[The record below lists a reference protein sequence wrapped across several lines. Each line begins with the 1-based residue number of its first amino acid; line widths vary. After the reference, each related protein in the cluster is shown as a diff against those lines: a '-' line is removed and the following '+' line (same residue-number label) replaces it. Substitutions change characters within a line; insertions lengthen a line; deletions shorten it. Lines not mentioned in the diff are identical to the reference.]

1 MLKHA
6 DKQKVARLPVPISVD
21 ISVNVDWRVLLN
33 SFLLSLFAGFIC
45 VFPVGTL
52 TSSLLIYLAY
62 KAGLDRRTGETAEH
76 LISFHARSSAA
87 TVIH

>member
-1 MLKHA
+1 LRFETI
-6 DKQKVARLPVPISVD
+6 D
-21 ISVNVDWRVLLN
+21 
-33 SFLLSLFAGFIC
+33 
-45 VFPVGTL
+45 
-52 TSSLLIYLAY
+52 LAY

>member
-1 MLKHA
+1 LESDNFA
-6 DKQKVARLPVPISVD
+6 
-21 ISVNVDWRVLLN
+21 VNVDWRASSTPSSSVSSPA
-33 SFLLSLFAGFIC
+33 SFAASL
-45 VFPVGTL
+45 PVSTL

>member
-1 MLKHA
+1 MGIRGI
-6 DKQKVARLPVPISVD
+6 QSFQPEARAGSLPAEYI
-21 ISVNVDWRVLLN
+21 
-33 SFLLSLFAGFIC
+33 FHSLEVWGAEVGR
-45 VFPVGTL
+45 PVGTL

-76 LISFHARSSAA
+76 LIWFHARSSAA